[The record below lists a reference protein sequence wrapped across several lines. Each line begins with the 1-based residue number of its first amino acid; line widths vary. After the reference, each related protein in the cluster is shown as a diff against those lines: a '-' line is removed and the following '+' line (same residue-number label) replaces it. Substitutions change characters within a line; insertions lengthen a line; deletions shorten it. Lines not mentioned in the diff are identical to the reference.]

1 MLPFA
6 ELHLHLEGTLEPE
19 LVLTLAERNRIT
31 LPYRDVDDLRSRYT
45 FACLQDFLD
54 LYYANMQVLRTE
66 ADFAELTDAYL
77 RARSGGGCR
86 AGRGVL

>member
-19 LVLTLAERNRIT
+19 LVFTLAERNRIA
-31 LPYRDVDDLRSRYT
+31 LPYRDVDDLRSRYDYG
-45 FACLQDFLD
+45 CLQDFLD

-66 ADFAELTDAYL
+66 ADLG
-77 RARSGGGCR
+77 S
-86 AGRGVL
+86 